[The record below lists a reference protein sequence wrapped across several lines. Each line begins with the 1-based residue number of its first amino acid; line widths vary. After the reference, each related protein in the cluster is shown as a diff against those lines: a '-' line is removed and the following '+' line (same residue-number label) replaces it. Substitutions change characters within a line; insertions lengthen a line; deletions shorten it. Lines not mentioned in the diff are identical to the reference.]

1 MQTFSVLAGAP
12 VADTAMIPAITLAI
26 TFFLFDALSL
36 ALQTVDICIPFF
48 VTQRP
53 SPYLIM

>member
-36 ALQTVDICIPFF
+36 AFQTVDICIPLF

-53 SPYLIM
+53 HPY